1 VTKATKRARYT
12 LESKQR
18 SVHLAEGGQSIAAA
32 ARFLG
37 VLEQTLLN
45 RVKTHRAAGAVVRR
59 IEARLAP
66 ADRRNRS

>member
-1 VTKATKRARYT
+1 
-12 LESKQR
+12 
-18 SVHLAEGGQSIAAA
+18 
-32 ARFLG
+32 LG